1 MNTKS
6 DLFKEMKMNKKIGND
21 ILFCEVTHQTVRHH
35 FSLPEDFNSHKT
47 RKREYVYARQ
57 IAMMLISKYTKF
69 SLSKIGKEFG
79 GRDHATVLH
88 AKRTI
93 QNLCEG
99 SKKIKEE
106 VDKIEKLILYKIK
119 VISQKKT
126 HDDSYYYLN
135 FDNYTSYRFADNKG
149 ILITGFTKKE
159 VFDMLSV
166 LLEQPVD
173 SREHK
178 RTGQYIL
185 EKNEYDS
192 NTGDTTSVSS

>member
-1 MNTKS
+1 MKTKS
-6 DLFKEMKMNKKIGND
+6 DLFKEMKMNKKIGDD
-21 ILFCEVTHQTVRHH
+21 ILFCELTHQTIMHH
-35 FSLPEDFNSHKT
+35 FSLPEDFNSDRT

-69 SLSKIGKEFG
+69 SLGKIGQEFG

-88 AKRTI
+88 SKRTI

-99 SKKIKEE
+99 SKKIREE
-106 VDKIEKLILYKIK
+106 VDKIEKLILFKIK

-126 HDDSYYYLN
+126 SDDSYYYLN
-135 FDNYTSYRFADNKG
+135 FDNYTSFRFADNKG

-159 VFDMLSV
+159 IFDMLSS

-173 SREHK
+173 SREHTK
-178 RTGQYIL
+178 TRHYIL
-185 EKNEYDS
+185 EKKYHDS
-192 NTGDTTSVSS
+192 NTRNTTSGNS